1 MRIDINSIVKSA
13 RVLAKNAAKG
23 IAKNKLYIK
32 LIAVYFIY
40 SLSVL
45 FSKIAGVQDNNISFI
60 VFYFIDLIY

>member
-1 MRIDINSIVKSA
+1 MI
-13 RVLAKNAAKG
+13 
-23 IAKNKLYIK
+23 KNKLYIK

-60 VFYFIDLIY
+60 VFYSVKVTFVIFTFGRKGLTLYSQIIEK